1 MMGLTQ
7 KGTLVLRGRSLIA
20 LCVGGDQWRRWANFI
35 VSSRFP
41 YHLKRT
47 PQKMCAT
54 FLTLPYSNLCYI
66 LFIIQWYQ
74 LTFPHAIYEISFF

>member
-7 KGTLVLRGRSLIA
+7 KGTFVLRGRSLIA

-54 FLTLPYSNLCYI
+54 FLTLPGRACSSFITDIPFALCPRC
-66 LFIIQWYQ
+66 
-74 LTFPHAIYEISFF
+74 LTWRQVR

>member
-7 KGTLVLRGRSLIA
+7 KGTFVLRGRSLIA

-54 FLTLPYSNLCYI
+54 FLTLPNVGVAHNPEDPPLR
-66 LFIIQWYQ
+66 
-74 LTFPHAIYEISFF
+74 

>member
-7 KGTLVLRGRSLIA
+7 KGTFVLRGRSLIA

-54 FLTLPYSNLCYI
+54 FLTLPRSGV
-66 LFIIQWYQ
+66 
-74 LTFPHAIYEISFF
+74 LTAFNPAQMPRLHFHRL